1 MNFMLSSYTDVG
13 LRKKTNQ
20 DSLLLEKASSSV
32 GEIVFGVV
40 CDGMGGF
47 SKGELA
53 SSTLVK
59 AFKEWFDNR
68 FKELVYAG
76 LSEADLRRDW
86 NDIVQTQNI
95 IIQRYGEKSGIRL
108 GTTLSGILIFRNRYY
123 IVNVGDSRIYHITS
137 DSVKMLTKDH
147 TFVQREID
155 AGRMTKEEALHSDQR
170 SVLLQCVG
178 ASEDVYPDFFSGPVS
193 ENEIFLL
200 CCDGFVHVVKEDE
213 FLQYLNPNLLLN
225 EEDMFEYS
233 KYLVELNKYRQ
244 EMDNITVGLI
254 KAC

>member
-20 DSLLLEKASSSV
+20 DSLLLEKASSSF
-32 GEIVFGVV
+32 GEIAFGVV

-47 SKGELA
+47 AKGELA

-76 LSEADLRRDW
+76 FSEANLRRDW
-86 NDIVQTQNI
+86 NDIVQNQNI
-95 IIQRYGEKSGIRL
+95 IIQRYGEINGIRL
-108 GTTLSGILIFRNRYY
+108 GTTLTGILIYRNRYY
-123 IVNVGDSRIYHITS
+123 IISVGDSRIYHITP
-137 DSVKMLTKDH
+137 DSIKQLTKDH
-147 TFVQREID
+147 TFVQKEID
-155 AGRMTKEEALHSDQR
+155 AGRMTKEEAIQSNQR

-178 ASEDVYPDFFSGPVS
+178 ASEEVYPDFFSGPVS
-193 ENEIFLL
+193 GNEVFLL
-200 CCDGFVHVVKEDE
+200 CCDGFVHVVSEAE
-213 FLQYLNPNLLLN
+213 FLQYLNPNILEN

-233 KYLVELNKYRQ
+233 KYLVDLNKYRN